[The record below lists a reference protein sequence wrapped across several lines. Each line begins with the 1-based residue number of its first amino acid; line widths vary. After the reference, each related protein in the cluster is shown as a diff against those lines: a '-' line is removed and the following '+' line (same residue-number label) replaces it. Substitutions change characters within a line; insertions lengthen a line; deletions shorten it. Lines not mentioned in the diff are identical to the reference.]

1 MATVGERV
9 QAPQRPRS
17 LWRNRDYLLLWSGQ
31 TVSSAGTQI
40 STLAFPLLVLFLTG
54 SAAQAGIAGGLRTL
68 PYLVFSLPVGALI
81 DRWDRKRVMILC
93 DAGRVV
99 ALASIPIAGAF
110 GQITIVQ
117 LYLVALVEGSLY
129 VFFNLAEVACL
140 PRVVTSEQLPAA
152 TAANMAT
159 EATAAVV
166 GPSLGG
172 VLYSA
177 SVMLPFVADAV
188 SYSASVVSLLF
199 IRTQF
204 QGERIA
210 KARPLREEIREGLV
224 WLWRQP
230 LVRYIA
236 FLTGGWNF
244 AGAGLPLVVI
254 LLAKHLGASP
264 ALIGVIFAI
273 EGAGGILG
281 SLIGPAI
288 QRRFR
293 FGPVIIATIWIG
305 ALVMPL
311 YAFAPNPLL
320 IGLISAVGFTVGPIY
335 NVVQFSHRLSL
346 IPDEL
351 QGRVNSVFRLLAFGF
366 QPLGAALTGI
376 MLEVLQPTLTVFV
389 LSAVMLALAI
399 TTLLNPDVRNA
410 GTRLG
415 AIGTSEATSGL

>member
-1 MATVGERV
+1 MAAVGAGV
-9 QAPQRPRS
+9 QVPPRPRS
-17 LWRNRDYLLLWSGQ
+17 LWRNRDYLLLWGGQ
-31 TVSSAGTQI
+31 TVSSAGTQV
-40 STLAFPLLVLFLTG
+40 STLAFPLLILLLTH
-54 SAAQAGIAGGLRTL
+54 SPAQAGIAGGLRTL

-93 DAGRVV
+93 DAGRAL
-99 ALASIPIAGAF
+99 ALASIPIAGAL
-110 GQITIVQ
+110 GQISVVQ

-140 PRVVTSEQLPAA
+140 PRVVTPEQLPAA

-166 GPSLGG
+166 GPSLSG
-172 VLYSA
+172 VLYSV

-188 SYSASVVSLLF
+188 SYTASVFSLLF
-199 IRTQF
+199 IRTRF
-204 QGERIA
+204 QGERVA
-210 KARPLREEIREGLV
+210 KQRRLGAEIREGLV

-230 LVRYIA
+230 LIRYIA

-244 AGAGLPLVVI
+244 ASAGLPLVVI
-254 LLAKHLGASP
+254 VLAQRLGATP

-273 EGAGGILG
+273 EGAGGIVG

-293 FGPVIIATIWIG
+293 FGPVIIATVWIE

-311 YAFAPNPLL
+311 FAVVHNPLL
-320 IGLISAVGFTVGPIY
+320 IGLIAAVGFTVGPIY
-335 NVVQFSHRLSL
+335 NVVQFSYRLSL

-366 QPLGAALTGI
+366 QPLGAALTG
-376 MLEVLQPTLTVFV
+376 VLLQVIQPVPTVLFI
-389 LSAVMLALAI
+389 SGVMLALAI
-399 TTLLNPDVRNA
+399 ATLLNPHVRHA
-410 GTRLG
+410 
-415 AIGTSEATSGL
+415 SSSGVVAAAH